1 VVRCEEMRGD
11 ARRCEEMPELLGYG
25 VKRLAWQC
33 GRGLETMPGSQA
45 KWRQSDR
52 IDRYCIR
59 TC

>member
-1 VVRCEEMRGD
+1 MRGD